1 MKNPPY
7 SEVIIIVIFDLDGT
21 LYRTHETCLPAFR
34 EMCALYK
41 IPLTKESENFLL
53 YTTTDSFLRKNAPE
67 MTAEQRVKFGKE
79 IKWREI
85 SAVKERDRLFD
96 GIRELLDSLV
106 NDGIEMAICGMG
118 SKEYIDT
125 VLEHCDIAKYFKAV
139 YHRVEGLTKTQ
150 VMKTLLTDMNL
161 ESNQCLM
168 IGDSTIDLTAAQ
180 ENDVPFI
187 GVSYGYGADDV
198 AQSEVLVNDAA
209 QLQTAIYRSLLYLI
223 IERDISLLQKQ
234 IQKPEQQPIV
244 VGINGVDTSG
254 KTVFALGLENY
265 LRHRGIHTQIIHLDD
280 FHNPR
285 TIRYADISP
294 EGYIKHAFDLP
305 KLSNLLRQL
314 RQCPSKITVDL
325 LDLDADTY
333 TNEKTFQANDNSV
346 IIVEGVLLYREP
358 IDMFFDYRIFLDIT
372 FDEVLHRAQAR
383 DVPKYGKAFLQRY
396 IDRYIPAQKIYL
408 NEYFPKEKCRLII
421 DNNDFTKPK
430 IQAIQAA
437 VLSDAVIYTT
447 IISNANSRQTIKDMI
462 Y

>member
-1 MKNPPY
+1 MFFLSEERPSIVKNLPY

-34 EMCALYK
+34 EMCELYM

-67 MTAEQRVKFGKE
+67 MTAEQRAEFGKE
-79 IKWREI
+79 VKWQEI
-85 SAVKERDRLFD
+85 AAVKERGRLFD
-96 GIRELLDSLV
+96 GIREMLDSLAD
-106 NDGIEMAICGMG
+106 DGIEMAICGMG

-125 VLEHCDIAKYFKAV
+125 VLEHCDVAKYFKAV

-150 VMKTLLTDMNL
+150 VMRTLLTDMNL
-161 ESNQCLM
+161 DNNQCLM
-168 IGDSTIDLTAAQ
+168 IGDSITDLTAAQ

-209 QLQTAIYRSLLYLI
+209 QLQAAIYRSLLFSI
-223 IERDISLLQKQ
+223 IARDITSLQKVTRTP
-234 IQKPEQQPIV
+234 IQTPTV

-254 KTVFALGLENY
+254 KTVFALELENY
-265 LRHRGIHTQIIHLDD
+265 LRHRGIHTQVIHLDD

-285 TIRYADISP
+285 SIRYTDLSP

-305 KLSNLLRQL
+305 KLSNLLRHLTQGS
-314 RQCPSKITVDL
+314 SKITVDL

-333 TNEKTFQANDNSV
+333 TNEKTFQANGNTV
-346 IIVEGVLLYREP
+346 IIVEGVMLYRQP

-372 FDEVLHRAQAR
+372 FDEVLHRAQER
-383 DVPKYGKAFLQRY
+383 DVPKYGEAFLQRY
-396 IDRYIPAQKIYL
+396 IDRYIPAQQIYL
-408 NEYFPKEKCRLII
+408 NEYSPKEKCQLVI
-421 DNNDFTKPK
+421 DNNDFRKPK
-430 IQAIQAA
+430 IHAA
-437 VLSDAVIYTT
+437 VRSDL
-447 IISNANSRQTIKDMI
+447 
-462 Y
+462 